1 MEDKKIGKWCIFV
14 VLFLLLVARIV
25 IPDEQSKWI
34 QGIGFI
40 GVVVALVDL
49 YSNAY
54 KQNHQKDKFKV
65 IMGLAII
72 VATLLM
78 IIAVG
83 MIMNKIVLRSRGN
96 DVLTILSLL
105 ISLPS
110 ELYCDWI
117 KKYVDN
123 E

>member
-14 VLFLLLVARIV
+14 VLFLLLVGRNV

-49 YSNAY
+49 YSNTY

-65 IMGLAII
+65 ITGLAII

-83 MIMNKIVLRSRGN
+83 MVMNKIVLRSRGN

>member
-1 MEDKKIGKWCIFV
+1 MKDKKIGKWCVFV
-14 VLFLLLVARIV
+14 VLFLLLIGRIV
-25 IPDEQSKWI
+25 VSDEQSKWI

-49 YSNAY
+49 YANTY

-65 IMGLAII
+65 IIGLAVII
-72 VATLLM
+72 ATLLM

-83 MIMNKIVLRSRGN
+83 MIMNIIVLQSRGN

-123 E
+123 V

>member
-1 MEDKKIGKWCIFV
+1 M
-14 VLFLLLVARIV
+14 
-25 IPDEQSKWI
+25 
-34 QGIGFI
+34 
-40 GVVVALVDL
+40 VALVDL

-65 IMGLAII
+65 ITGLAII

-83 MIMNKIVLRSRGN
+83 MVMNKIVLRSRGN

>member
-14 VLFLLLVARIV
+14 VLFLLLVGRIV

-49 YSNAY
+49 YSNTY

-65 IMGLAII
+65 ITGLAII

-83 MIMNKIVLRSRGN
+83 MVMNKIVLRSRGN

>member
-1 MEDKKIGKWCIFV
+1 MEDKKIGKWCI
-14 VLFLLLVARIV
+14 LFLLLVGRIV

-49 YSNAY
+49 YSNTY

-65 IMGLAII
+65 ITGLAII

-83 MIMNKIVLRSRGN
+83 MVMNKIVLRSRGN